1 LTSIGCDGFLRAGI
15 LATRAENG
23 SKAWI
28 AGNNSGFKLAAVV
41 FLAAGLAGC
50 GHTPIATDAPSVSS
64 LAPNK
69 KASFAN
75 HSDAVVAAKK
85 SRVKIQSGS
94 YGLASYYDDSQTAS
108 GEIFDP
114 NALTAAHR
122 TLPFGTRVRVTELA
136 SRRSVTVRVNDRGPF
151 VPGRVID
158 VSYAAAKT
166 LGMVD
171 RGVAKVELRVVNS
184 ATYAAQRSARVSDQV
199 GD

>member
-1 LTSIGCDGFLRAGI
+1 LSSIGGGGFLRAGI
-15 LATRAENG
+15 SATRADYG

-28 AGNNSGFKLAAVV
+28 AGNNSSFKLAAVV
-41 FLAAGLAGC
+41 FLAAGLAAC
-50 GHTPIATDAPSVSS
+50 GHTPIDTNTPSVSS
-64 LAPNK
+64 PALNK
-69 KASFAN
+69 KTSFAA
-75 HSDAVVAAKK
+75 HSDAVLAVRK
-85 SRVKIQSGS
+85 SPVNIQSGS
-94 YGLASYYDDSQTAS
+94 HGLASYYDDTQTAN

-136 SRRSVTVRVNDRGPF
+136 SGRSVTVRVNDRGPF

-166 LGMVD
+166 LGIVD
-171 RGVAKVELRVVNS
+171 RGVAKVELHVVNS
-184 ATYAAQRSARVSDQV
+184 ATYAAQHSARVSDQV

>member
-1 LTSIGCDGFLRAGI
+1 MSSIGCDGFLRAGI

-23 SKAWI
+23 YKAWI
-28 AGNNSGFKLAAVV
+28 AGNSSGCKFAAVV
-41 FLAAGLAGC
+41 FLTAGLAGC
-50 GHTPIATDAPSVSS
+50 GHTPIATDTPSVSS
-64 LAPNK
+64 HAPNK
-69 KASFAN
+69 KTSFAA
-75 HSDAVVAAKK
+75 HSDAMVAAKK
-85 SRVKIQSGS
+85 SPVKIQSES
-94 YGLASYYDDSQTAS
+94 YGLASYYDDSQTAN

-136 SRRSVTVRVNDRGPF
+136 RGRSVTVRVNDRGPF

-158 VSYAAAKT
+158 VTYAAAKT

-171 RGVAKVELRVVNS
+171 RGVAKVELHVVNR
-184 ATYAAQRSARVSDQV
+184 ATYAAQRSARASDQV